1 MSDND
6 TIVAQATPPGRGGVG
21 ILRISGLKAR
31 EVAETVLG
39 KLPKPRYADYLPFK
53 DADGSVLDQ
62 GIALW
67 FPGPNSFTGEDVL
80 ELQGHGGPVILDLL
94 LKRIL
99 TIPGLRIARPG
110 EFSERAFLNDKLDLA
125 QAEAIADLIDASSE
139 QAARSAL
146 NSLQGAF
153 SARVNHLVEALTHL
167 RIYVEAAID
176 FPDEEIDFLSDG
188 KIEAQLN
195 DVIADLDAVRAE
207 ARQGSLLREGM
218 KVVIAGRPNA
228 GKSSLLNALAG
239 REAAIVTDIAGTTRD
254 VLREHIH
261 IDGMP
266 LHIID
271 TAGLREASD
280 EVERIGI
287 ERAWQEIEQADRVL
301 FMVDGTTTDAVDP
314 AEIWPEF
321 IARLPAKLPITVVR
335 NKADITGETLGMSEV
350 NGHALIRLSAR
361 TGEGVDVL
369 RNHLKQSMG
378 FDTNMEGGFLARRRH
393 LQALEQAAVRYGRA
407 GGVLLDAGCGEGYYT
422 EGVSGALAE
431 AGLPMET
438 YGVDIS
444 KSAADAAAKR
454 CPHAHFAVG
463 SVYHL
468 PVADKCC
475 DMLMTIFAPYCG
487 EEYHRVLHKGGTMMM
502 VIPGQQHLW
511 GLKEAIYDVPYPNA
525 VRDYALDGFELIQAE
540 YVDSWLKLDNPADIQ
555 NLFQMTPY
563 YYKTGREEHA
573 RLEQLESLST
583 QISFEI
589 LQYRAVAAE

>member
-1 MSDND
+1 MSQSD

-21 ILRISGLKAR
+21 ILRVSGRQAK
-31 EVAETVLG
+31 EVAMALLG

-53 DADGSVLDQ
+53 DTDGSVLDQ
-62 GIALW
+62 GIALY

-99 TIPGLRIARPG
+99 QMPEVRIARPG

-139 QAARSAL
+139 QAARSAV

-153 SARVNHLVEALTHL
+153 SNRVNQLVEALTHL
-167 RIYVEAAID
+167 RIFVEAAID

-195 DVIADLDAVRAE
+195 GVMGELQAVRAE

-287 ERAWQEIEQADRVL
+287 ERAWNEIEKADRVL
-301 FMVDGTTTDAVDP
+301 FMVDGTTTDAIEP
-314 AEIWPEF
+314 ASIWPEF
-321 IARLPAKLPITVVR
+321 MARLPKTLPITVVR
-335 NKADITGETLGMSEV
+335 NKADMTGEALGLSEV
-350 NGHALIRLSAR
+350 NGYSLIRLSAR
-361 TGEGVDVL
+361 TGEGIDVL
-369 RNHLKQSMG
+369 RDHLKQSMG
-378 FDTNMEGGFLARRRH
+378 FTSNVEGGFLARRRH
-393 LQALEQAAVRYGRA
+393 LQALETAAEHLEQGKEQLVSAYA
-407 GGVLLDAGCGEGYYT
+407 GEL
-422 EGVSGALAE
+422 LAE
-431 AGLPMET
+431 ELRLAQQALSEITGEFTSDDLL
-438 YGVDIS
+438 G
-444 KSAADAAAKR
+444 R
-454 CPHAHFAVG
+454 
-463 SVYHL
+463 
-468 PVADKCC
+468 
-475 DMLMTIFAPYCG
+475 IF
-487 EEYHRVLHKGGTMMM
+487 
-502 VIPGQQHLW
+502 
-511 GLKEAIYDVPYPNA
+511 
-525 VRDYALDGFELIQAE
+525 
-540 YVDSWLKLDNPADIQ
+540 S
-555 NLFQMTPY
+555 
-563 YYKTGREEHA
+563 
-573 RLEQLESLST
+573 
-583 QISFEI
+583 SFCI
-589 LQYRAVAAE
+589 GK

>member
-1 MSDND
+1 MSQSD

-21 ILRISGLKAR
+21 ILRISGRQAE
-31 EVAETVLG
+31 EVAMALLG

-62 GIALW
+62 GIALY

-99 TIPGLRIARPG
+99 LMPNVRIARPG

-139 QAARSAL
+139 QAARSAV

-153 SARVNHLVEALTHL
+153 SNRVNQLVEALTHL
-167 RIYVEAAID
+167 RIFVEAAID

-195 DVIADLDAVRAE
+195 GVMGELQAVRAE

-287 ERAWQEIEQADRVL
+287 ERAWNEIEQADRVL
-301 FMVDGTTTDAVDP
+301 FMVDGTTTDAIEP
-314 AEIWPEF
+314 TTIWPEF
-321 IARLPAKLPITVVR
+321 MARLPKTLPITVVR
-335 NKADITGETLGMSEV
+335 NKADVTGETLELSEV
-350 NGHALIRLSAR
+350 NGYSLIRLSAR
-361 TGEGVDVL
+361 TGEGIDVL
-369 RNHLKQSMG
+369 RDHLKQSMG
-378 FDTNMEGGFLARRRH
+378 FTSNMEGGFLARRRH
-393 LQALEQAAVRYGRA
+393 LQALETAAMHLEQGKEQLLSAYA
-407 GGVLLDAGCGEGYYT
+407 GEL
-422 EGVSGALAE
+422 LAE
-431 AGLPMET
+431 ELRLAQQALSEITGEFTSDDLL
-438 YGVDIS
+438 G
-444 KSAADAAAKR
+444 R
-454 CPHAHFAVG
+454 
-463 SVYHL
+463 
-468 PVADKCC
+468 
-475 DMLMTIFAPYCG
+475 IF
-487 EEYHRVLHKGGTMMM
+487 
-502 VIPGQQHLW
+502 
-511 GLKEAIYDVPYPNA
+511 
-525 VRDYALDGFELIQAE
+525 
-540 YVDSWLKLDNPADIQ
+540 S
-555 NLFQMTPY
+555 
-563 YYKTGREEHA
+563 
-573 RLEQLESLST
+573 
-583 QISFEI
+583 SFCI
-589 LQYRAVAAE
+589 GK

>member
-1 MSDND
+1 MSHTD

-21 ILRISGLKAR
+21 ILRISGSAASA
-31 EVAETVLG
+31 VAQAVLG
-39 KLPKPRYADYLPFK
+39 KLPRPRYADYLPFM

-67 FPGPNSFTGEDVL
+67 FPNPNSFTGEDVL

-99 TIPGLRIARPG
+99 TLPGVRIARPG

-139 QAARSAL
+139 QAARSAV
-146 NSLQGAF
+146 NSLQGVF
-153 SARVNHLVEALTHL
+153 SSRIHQLVEALTHL

-195 DVIADLDAVRAE
+195 AVIADLNGVRAE

-271 TAGLREASD
+271 TAGLRDAND

-301 FMVDGTTTDAVDP
+301 FMVDGTTTEASEP
-314 AEIWPEF
+314 AALWPEF
-321 IARLPAKLPITVVR
+321 MARLPKTLPITVVR
-335 NKADITGETLGMSEV
+335 NKADITGETLGIEDVST
-350 NGHALIRLSAR
+350 HSLIRLSAR
-361 TGEGVDVL
+361 TGEGVDLL
-369 RNHLKQSMG
+369 RNHLKESMG
-378 FDTNMEGGFLARRRH
+378 FTSSTESGFLARRRH
-393 LQALEQAAVRYGRA
+393 LQALERAAEHLEQGHDQLVSAYA
-407 GGVLLDAGCGEGYYT
+407 GEL
-422 EGVSGALAE
+422 LAE
-431 AGLPMET
+431 ELRLSQQALSEITGEFTSDDLL
-438 YGVDIS
+438 G
-444 KSAADAAAKR
+444 R
-454 CPHAHFAVG
+454 
-463 SVYHL
+463 
-468 PVADKCC
+468 
-475 DMLMTIFAPYCG
+475 IF
-487 EEYHRVLHKGGTMMM
+487 
-502 VIPGQQHLW
+502 
-511 GLKEAIYDVPYPNA
+511 
-525 VRDYALDGFELIQAE
+525 
-540 YVDSWLKLDNPADIQ
+540 S
-555 NLFQMTPY
+555 
-563 YYKTGREEHA
+563 
-573 RLEQLESLST
+573 
-583 QISFEI
+583 SFCI
-589 LQYRAVAAE
+589 GK